1 MVSIFFFVRIVTM
14 FLKRDLGIYV
24 EAIKLSDLLTIRDL
38 TETCVKKNLM
48 RLSSMNTN
56 VSAMFVLTDIF

>member
-1 MVSIFFFVRIVTM
+1 MVSFIFERIVTL
-14 FLKRDLGIYV
+14 FLKGDLGIYV

-56 VSAMFVLTDIF
+56 VNAMLFLTDIS

>member
-1 MVSIFFFVRIVTM
+1 M
-14 FLKRDLGIYV
+14 FLKGDLGIYV

-38 TETCVKKNLM
+38 TDTCVKKTLM

-56 VSAMFVLTDIF
+56 VQMQRFFSQKSFKAKNNSVEKL

>member
-56 VSAMFVLTDIF
+56 VNAMLFLTDIS